1 MVVEIDK
8 IDVWHD
14 PRVLKLSAEVNGKTY
29 GGGPRSALVL
39 PFLTFALGYWDAA
52 AERIEKDVIFLV

>member
-1 MVVEIDK
+1 MVVNLDK

-29 GGGPRSALVL
+29 GASPRSALVL
-39 PFLTFALGYWDAA
+39 LFLTVALGYWDAGA
-52 AERIEKDVIFLV
+52 QGIEKGVIFLV